1 VNTITQTT
9 SPETRD
15 MLDLIARLYPICRS
29 ITGDGLRQTLRI
41 IARHIPLQLTEV
53 PTGSPVFDWT
63 VPNEW
68 NLKRATLT
76 SPDGRIIADTDVH
89 NLHVMNYSV
98 PMSATVSLADLKPHL
113 HSLPDK
119 PDWIPYR
126 TSYYAPNWGFCLPH
140 RVLESLPDGDYRVEI
155 DTTLSPGSLTY
166 AELLIPGQTDDEVLL
181 SAHAC
186 HPSLAN
192 DNLSGI
198 AVAVALAKRLLLR
211 SRRYSYRFIFAPGT
225 IGSICWLANNR
236 DRVHCIKHGLV
247 LSCLGDSGNITY
259 KRSRRAV
266 AAIDRTV
273 AHVLH
278 EAGEAHTINDF
289 VPYGYDERQYCSPGF
304 NLPVGVLMRTP
315 NGQFPEYHTS
325 ADNLDLIQPTSIQH
339 SLDTLGKIV
348 DALETN
354 ARFINVLPHCEPQL
368 GRRGLYANTGGN
380 ATPPG
385 YEPALLWVLNYSDG
399 DHDLLD
405 ISRLSKIPLATIATA
420 ARMLTDKSLLKH
432 VETADQRR

>member
-1 VNTITQTT
+1 MSTITPTT
-9 SPETRD
+9 SPETRF
-15 MLDLIARLYPICRS
+15 MLDLIERLYPLCRS
-29 ITGDGLRQTLRI
+29 ITGDGLRQTLRMI
-41 IARHIPLQLTEV
+41 SDHIPLQLTEV
-53 PTGSPVFDWT
+53 PTGTEVFDWT

-76 SPDGRIIADTDVH
+76 DPVGRVIADTNVH

-98 PMSATVSLADLKPHL
+98 PISATVSREELRAHL
-113 HSLPDK
+113 HSMPDK

-126 TSYYAPNWGFCLPH
+126 TSYYSPNWGFCLPH
-140 RVLESLPDGDYRVEI
+140 RVVESLSDGDYRVEI
-155 DTTLSPGSLTY
+155 DATVAPGALTY
-166 AELLIPGQTDDEVLL
+166 AELLIPGQTDDQVLL

-198 AVAVALAKRLLLR
+198 AVAVAMAKRLLTR
-211 SRRYSYRFIFAPGT
+211 SNRYSYRFIFAPGT
-225 IGSICWLANNR
+225 IGSICWLANHR
-236 DRVHCIKHGLV
+236 DCVDRIKHGLV
-247 LSCLGDSGNITY
+247 LSCLGDTGNLTY
-259 KRSRRAV
+259 KRSRRSV
-266 AAIDRTV
+266 ADIDRTV

-278 EAGEAHTINDF
+278 ESGEAHTVNDF

-315 NGQFPEYHTS
+315 NGQFAEYHTS
-325 ADNLDLIQPTSIQH
+325 ADNLDLINPASIQH
-339 SLDTLGKIV
+339 SLDTLGKII
-348 DALETN
+348 DTLEIN

-385 YEPALLWVLNYSDG
+385 YELALLWVLNYSDG
-399 DHDLLD
+399 EHDLLE
-405 ISRLSKIPLATIATA
+405 ISRLSKIPLSTIVTA
-420 ARMLTDKSLLKH
+420 ARMLKDKTL
-432 VETADQRR
+432 VRD